1 MSRVDRVE
9 MAMKNDELVL
19 GNKKFESRLLVGTGK
34 YETLEEMQRCHDASG
49 TQMVTIA
56 LRRVPLHLSGEAA
69 ASILD
74 YIDQTKITLLP
85 NTAGAQT
92 GEEALRFGK
101 IAKSMG
107 LSYLKVE
114 VMGEITTLL
123 PDPVETL
130 RAVELLRAEFPSPD
144 DLFLMVY
151 TNDDPVLAG
160 KLLRA
165 GGDAI
170 MPAGSPIGSG
180 RGIQNPA
187 NFKMIRDIIG
197 DETPMVLDA
206 GVGCVSD
213 VTQAMEMG
221 LDAVLLNTAIAQ
233 SENPL
238 LMAEA
243 MRGAWVAGRQSYLAG
258 RIPKKL
264 YATASSPEA
273 DF

>member
-1 MSRVDRVE
+1 MNENNNKSMINILE
-9 MAMKNDELVL
+9 NDPLVL
-19 GNKKFESRLLVGTGK
+19 GKKRFQSRLLVGTGK
-34 YETLEEMQRCHDASG
+34 YESLGEMKKCHDISG

-56 LRRVPLHLSGEAA
+56 LRRVPLHLSSEAA
-69 ASILD
+69 GSILD
-74 YIDQTKITLLP
+74 YIDREKITLLP

-101 IAKSMG
+101 MAKTMG
-107 LSYLKVE
+107 LNYLKVE

-130 RAVELLRAEFPSPD
+130 RAVQMLRTEYNSDELY
-144 DLFLMVY
+144 LMVY

-165 GGDAI
+165 GADAI

-187 NFKMIRDIIG
+187 NFKMIREIIG
-197 DETPMVLDA
+197 ETPMILDA
-206 GVGCVSD
+206 GVGCASD
-213 VTQAMEMG
+213 VTMAMELG

-233 SENPL
+233 SDNPP
-238 LMAEA
+238 LMADA
-243 MRGAWVAGRQSYLAG
+243 MRRAWIAGRQSFLAG
-258 RIPKKL
+258 RIPRKL
-264 YATASSPEA
+264 YATASSP
-273 DF
+273 DRDV